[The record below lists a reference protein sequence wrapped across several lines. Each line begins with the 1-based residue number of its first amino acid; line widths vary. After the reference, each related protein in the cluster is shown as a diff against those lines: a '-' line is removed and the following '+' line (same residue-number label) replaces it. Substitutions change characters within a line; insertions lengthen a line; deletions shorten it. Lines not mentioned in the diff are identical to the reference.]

1 MTSIPAFA
9 LILTLAVFTLAAVL
23 EQVIWLATGLA
34 SLLKKVLV
42 WVFSPLRW
50 LVSGFTLLA
59 VLAATPVWAGWL
71 WGPDPKFEA
80 ANQALERAAQIATEA
95 ARTQT
100 SQHEKFLAT
109 LEALSTERTQLAG
122 HLSYLAE
129 LTTRDSAWAS
139 VLHTAGPGILALAC
153 LVVAALALWMT
164 TRAGSHD
171 ADLASVLVEELVG
184 TSPVFSLSPRVFP
197 QVASPNLNLEELEL
211 ATQAQAQSTPRPKLK
226 AARKSRLT
234 PTPLQHQQHQQ
245 HQHQDQPNHTPED
258 QEMPF

>member
-1 MTSIPAFA
+1 MTSIPAFV
-9 LILTLAVFTLAAVL
+9 LIITLAVFCLAAVL

-34 SLLKKVLV
+34 SLLKRALA

-80 ANQALERAAQIATEA
+80 ANQALERAAHIATEA

-100 SQHEKFLAT
+100 SQQEKFLAT
-109 LEALSTERTQLAG
+109 LEALSTERAQLAG

-171 ADLASVLVEELVG
+171 AELASVLVEELVG
-184 TSPVFSLSPRVFP
+184 TSPVFAMGPRVFP
-197 QVASPNLNLEELEL
+197 QVASPSLNLEELEL
-211 ATQAQAQSTPRPKLK
+211 ATQPQPQPQRRPKLRPKLK
-226 AARKSRLT
+226 PARKSRLT
-234 PTPLQHQQHQQ
+234 PGPN
-245 HQHQDQPNHTPED
+245 QHQDQPNHTPED